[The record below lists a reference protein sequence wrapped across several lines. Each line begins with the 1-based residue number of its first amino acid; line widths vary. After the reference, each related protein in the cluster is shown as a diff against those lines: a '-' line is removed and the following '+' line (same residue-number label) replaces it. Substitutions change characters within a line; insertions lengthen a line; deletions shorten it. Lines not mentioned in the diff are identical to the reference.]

1 MFQVNECEVLV
12 DGKRKEKASPRGK
25 MGQDRGMDTEGSI
38 QQDLLL
44 MLESGDG
51 LSVLLGRPSRRMSG
65 RPDLVSWTEE

>member
-44 MLESGDG
+44 MLESGKWALCPAGPAQPQDVG
-51 LSVLLGRPSRRMSG
+51 QA
-65 RPDLVSWTEE
+65 